1 MTSNETLKI
10 YRIILNN
17 NLFDAFHTYIAFL
30 A

>member
-10 YRIILNN
+10 YRMILNN
-17 NLFDAFHTYIAFL
+17 NLFDSIHSYIAFL